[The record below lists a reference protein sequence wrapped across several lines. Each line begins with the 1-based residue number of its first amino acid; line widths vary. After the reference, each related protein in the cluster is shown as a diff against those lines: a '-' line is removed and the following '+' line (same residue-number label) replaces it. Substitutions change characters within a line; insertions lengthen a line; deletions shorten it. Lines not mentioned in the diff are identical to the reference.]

1 MRKLNTETEKRI
13 TSAIYN
19 VELACG
25 KCSEEEIELIRKSA
39 YGEITEDEF
48 RKQVLILAKNQK

>member
-1 MRKLNTETEKRI
+1 MKKLNLEIEKKL
-13 TSAIYN
+13 SHAIYN

-39 YGEITEDEF
+39 YGEISDEEF
-48 RKQVLILAKNQK
+48 RKQVLNLAKKSK

>member
-13 TSAIYN
+13 DSAVYN

-39 YGEITEDEF
+39 YGEIKVHME
-48 RKQVLILAKNQK
+48 KLQKKNSESRS

>member
-13 TSAIYN
+13 ASAVYN

-25 KCSEEEIELIRKSA
+25 KCSEEEIELI
-39 YGEITEDEF
+39 
-48 RKQVLILAKNQK
+48 LAKNQK

>member
-1 MRKLNTETEKRI
+1 MRKIDLEIEKRI
-13 TSAIYN
+13 ASAMYN

-39 YGEITEDEF
+39 YGEISDEEF
-48 RKQVLILAKNQK
+48 RKQVLNFAKKAK